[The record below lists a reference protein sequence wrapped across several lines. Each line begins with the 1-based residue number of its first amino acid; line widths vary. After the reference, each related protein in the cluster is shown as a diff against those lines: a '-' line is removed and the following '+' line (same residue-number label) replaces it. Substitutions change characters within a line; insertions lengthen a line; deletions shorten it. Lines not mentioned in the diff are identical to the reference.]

1 MNVEKYHDNVG
12 KQRTEI
18 EELVQEVFK
27 ALGDSPELFEKI
39 CEIKIGIEPV
49 VYYRANVTFI
59 PKK

>member
-12 KQRTEI
+12 KQKTEI

-39 CEIKIGIEPV
+39 
-49 VYYRANVTFI
+49 
-59 PKK
+59 